1 MPAEGGLP
9 ESPLILPPLHL
20 PAVPGAAAVDS
31 YAASFWLLATGII
44 IVLALIVRITAAVS
58 PGRVQNLVE
67 WLVETVEDTAVGV
80 VGEAAQRFMPFFAA
94 LFFFILLSNLMGLI
108 PGCMSPTAS
117 YHTNFAMAILVAL
130 VSQYAGIKTH
140 GFIGYLKH
148 IGQPPPCPWPIKWF
162 LMSWL
167 WPLLHILEQV
177 IRPVSLTM
185 RLFGNIFAKEILLLI
200 LALVTI
206 VFLRGDVLFVRGLS
220 AVPFLLRVFIILL
233 GTLVSIV
240 QATVF
245 TMLTMVF
252 IALSM
257 EGHEEGEGHSGA

>member
-1 MPAEGGLP
+1 MSAEGGLP
-9 ESPLILPPLHL
+9 ESPFVLPPLHL

-31 YAASFWLLATGII
+31 YAASFWLLTMAI
-44 IVLALIVRITAAVS
+44 IVGVALVVRITVAVS

-67 WLVETVEDTAVGV
+67 WLVETVEGMAVNV

-94 LFFFILLSNLMGLI
+94 LFFFILVSNLMGLV
-108 PGCMSPTAS
+108 PGFMSPTAS

-130 VSQYAGIKTH
+130 VSQYAGIRTH
-140 GFIGYLKH
+140 GLIGYLRH
-148 IGQPPPCPWPIKWF
+148 IGEPPPCPFLIRWL
-162 LMSWL
+162 LMSWM
-167 WPLLHILEQV
+167 WPLLHVLEQL
-177 IRPVSLTM
+177 IRPISLTM
-185 RLFGNIFAKEILLLI
+185 RLFGNIYAKEIILLI
-200 LALVTI
+200 LALVTM
-206 VFLRGDVLFVRGLS
+206 VFLRGDAGFVRWLS
-220 AVPFLLRVFIILL
+220 VVPFALRVFIILL

-257 EGHEEGEGHSGA
+257 EGREEGEEHSGA